1 MRRPLVVAAAC
12 VVLSAGAGGC
22 YPNRLD
28 GVDYDAVAT
37 VTDTTANWAATTYS
51 MSDSV
56 VHLVPPGEQDNI
68 SRAFDATIIAT
79 VRANMNARG
88 YTSVATPATADFH
101 VRLAV
106 SSTEYQG
113 YYWNY
118 WCGYWGYWYPYGCY
132 YPPYYG
138 TYTYTVGSLFVA
150 ISDRRVTTT
159 PNQSPLIW
167 LSVGNGVAN
176 NGSTAARITNA
187 INQMFTQSP
196 YIDATP

>member
-12 VVLSAGAGGC
+12 VILSAGAGGC

-37 VTDTTANWAATTYS
+37 VTDTTANWVATTYA

-68 SRAFDATIIAT
+68 SRINDAQIIAT

-88 YTSVATPATADFH
+88 YTSVATPATADLH
-101 VRLAV
+101 VRVAI
-106 SSTEYQG
+106 SSTEYEG

-138 TYTYTVGSLFVA
+138 TYSYTVGSLFVA
-150 ISDRRVTTT
+150 ISDRR
-159 PNQSPLIW
+159 NAGAGDSPLIW
-167 LSVGNGVAN
+167 LSVGNGVAG
-176 NGSTAARITNA
+176 NGSTSVRLTSA
-187 INQMFTQSP
+187 INQMFAQSP